1 MFVPKCYRAEPE
13 ISKGLPWKLGRG
25 ENHIHS
31 EQIDIM
37 MMRWPVESITQSLA
51 SGRERS
57 IHHHLKA
64 SVSEANRASSN

>member
-1 MFVPKCYRAEPE
+1 
-13 ISKGLPWKLGRG
+13 
-25 ENHIHS
+25 
-31 EQIDIM
+31 M